1 MEKFLNSNI
10 KSFVVRNNRL
20 TKGQK
25 KAIID
30 FSSMYCMTPEYG
42 PIGFK
47 NIFQN
52 DKPIVI
58 DIGFGMGQ
66 EMINYASTHSE
77 TNILGIEVYKPAIGS
92 VLREI
97 NTKELKNLRLVVGDA
112 LTVVKDFV
120 PSNSIK
126 EFHIYFPDPW
136 PKKRHCK
143 RRLID
148 NEFSKIL
155 IDKLNHGGFLKS
167 ATDNYGYA
175 HQILCCFTSQ
185 KLLTNTANGFAERP
199 IDRHYSKF
207 EKKALQKN
215 SSIYEICFKKN

>member
-30 FSSMYCMTPEYG
+30 LSSIYCLAPKSG
-42 PIGFK
+42 PIDFK
-47 NIFQN
+47 NVFH
-52 DKPIVI
+52 DEKPIVI

-66 EMINYASTHSE
+66 EMINYASNHSE
-77 TNILGIEVYKPAIGS
+77 VNILGIEVYKPAIGT

-97 NTKELKNLRLVVGDA
+97 NTKELENLRLVFGDA
-112 LTVVKDFV
+112 LNIIKEFV

-136 PKKRHCK
+136 PKKRHTK

-148 NEFSKIL
+148 DEFSKIL
-155 IDKLNHGGFLKS
+155 IDKLNHGGFLRS
-167 ATDNYGYA
+167 ATDNYDYA
-175 HQILCCFTSQ
+175 HQIFSCFSNQ
-185 KLLTNTANGFAERP
+185 KLLTNTADGFADRP
-199 IDRHYSKF
+199 INRHFSKF

-215 SSIYEICFKKN
+215 SRIYEISFKKN

>member
-30 FSSMYCMTPEYG
+30 FSSMYCLTPESC

-47 NIFQN
+47 NVFRD

-66 EMINYASTHSE
+66 EMINYASTHHE
-77 TNILGIEVYKPAIGS
+77 INILGIEVYKPAIGS

-136 PKKRHCK
+136 PKKRHYK

-155 IDKLNHGGFLKS
+155 IDKLNHGGFLRS
-167 ATDNYGYA
+167 ATDNSDYA
-175 HQILCCFTSQ
+175 HQILSCFTSQ

-199 IDRHYSKF
+199 IDRHCSKF

-215 SSIYEICFKKN
+215 SSIYEICFKKS